1 MDLDQFI
8 EKLSS
13 ETGVVRIEVMPDE
26 LMDEIVMEESTVEA
40 AGGMKVINTGLED
53 CLRRKVRLCVFTDTD
68 FIMPECPTM
77 RMLDADGN
85 IIGHDLSPG
94 MIEEYS
100 SREDVMFLSDDFIVY
115 SDADM
120 CGDASMEMLPIRYR
134 GIGEWILEEWDA
146 VLWYSSPSS
155 SEIISG
161 HFEERR
167 FGLAA
172 GVMGLNL

>member
-1 MDLDQFI
+1 M
-8 EKLSS
+8 
-13 ETGVVRIEVMPDE
+13 
-26 LMDEIVMEESTVEA
+26 
-40 AGGMKVINTGLED
+40 
-53 CLRRKVRLCVFTDTD
+53 FTDTD

-134 GIGEWILEEWDA
+134 GTGEWILDELDA

-161 HFEERR
+161 HFEEMR